1 MGYTYKGKQVINNTL
16 KLNGHSPVDQRTVID
31 SVDDVFISLTNQ
43 ADCPL
48 FKNAYKGMVVST
60 FDGDGNVVLLSLK
73 NDAPYRVDNSTE
85 EVTADNY
92 LSYWTEISENNI
104 SSEITAATYFQGG
117 EMADTMATLEKHG
130 CLPVGTTIAQLE
142 EKTLSE
148 IIKMILFEVVEPK
161 RDTSSGPKATIS
173 WKGYTTPREVGSA
186 MPIVTNAQTS
196 TDINLSFT
204 SDIYKNISSSGA
216 TLNTFYLNSLSF
228 ENSKFYF
235 GTSSSEINIDMTSA
249 EYSAL
254 KDDFVQP
261 GTFYVR
267 AVAAYNKNQDAKNS
281 VGVKRVDGYAGE
293 IAATPASISFTG
305 VYKILSNALHQY
317 SNKSTAWSKVSVIET
332 KDSTGW
338 VDTNVNYQD
347 TVAAPLVSPSGTATV
362 YYKWPSGTNSSDVFK
377 VYVPSG
383 YKISSVK
390 IASDTATDTYNT
402 DWAYT
407 KTSETLTNIATST
420 GHGPNATYQV
430 YTIAKADSMTSVEVK
445 VTKN

>member
-1 MGYTYKGKQVINNTL
+1 MGYRYNGKQVINNTL
-16 KLNGHSPVDQRTVID
+16 KLNGHAPIDQRTVID
-31 SVDDVFISLTNQ
+31 SVADVYISLTNQ
-43 ADCPL
+43 AGCPL

-73 NDAPYRVDNSTE
+73 NDAPYRVDNTTLS
-85 EVTADNY
+85 VTADNY

-117 EMADTMATLEKHG
+117 DMADTMETLEKHG
-130 CLPVGTTIAQLE
+130 CLPKGTSIADLEDMTI
-142 EKTLSE
+142 SD
-148 IIKMILFEVVEPK
+148 IIKAILFEVVEPT

-173 WKGYTTPREVGSA
+173 WKSYATPREVGSA
-186 MPIVTNAQTS
+186 MPIVTNVQTS

-204 SDIYKNISSSGA
+204 SNIYKNISSSGA
-216 TLNTFYLNSLSF
+216 VLNTFHLNSLNF
-228 ENSKFYF
+228 GNSKFYF
-235 GTSSSEINIDMTSA
+235 GTSSSDINIDMTSS
-249 EYSAL
+249 EYTAL
-254 KDDFVQP
+254 KNAFVQP

-267 AVAAYNKNQDAKNS
+267 AVAAFDKNQDAKNS
-281 VGVKRVDGYAGE
+281 VGVTKVQGYGGE
-293 IAATPASISFTG
+293 IAATPANISFTG

-317 SNKSTAWSKVSVIET
+317 SNKSTAWSNVSVIET
-332 KDSTGW
+332 KDSTHW

-347 TVAAPLVSPSGTATV
+347 TVAAPLVSPTGTATV

-402 DWAYT
+402 DWAFT

-430 YTIAKADSMTSVEVK
+430 YTITKADSMTSVEVK